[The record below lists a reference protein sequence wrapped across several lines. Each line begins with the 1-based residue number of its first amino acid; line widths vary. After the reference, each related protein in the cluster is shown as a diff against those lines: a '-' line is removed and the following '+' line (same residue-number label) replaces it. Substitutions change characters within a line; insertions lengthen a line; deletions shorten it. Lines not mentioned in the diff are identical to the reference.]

1 VTTPADVVPASSQ
14 EDAVAVGVITRHHA
28 ELAAGLGLRVETLL
42 GAAEVGSPLAGPAR
56 ANLAD
61 FCARDLIPHALAEGA
76 TLYAAATAPALR
88 LLVEAMI
95 DEHRSIG
102 DLVDVLASDVSHV
115 RAAAAAR
122 ALLALFEVHLAKEND
137 LLVPRLA
144 ADPSVALAALLDA
157 THEHVTVARPGSAG
171 TSNDTASNG
180 TASNGTT
187 ANANAD
193 AAAATT
199 GDVGA
204 PRMGAPAAGC
214 GCGGHDE
221 AVPELDVRTIP
232 HAIRHATV
240 FGAFDAIA
248 AGNSLVLVAPHD
260 PRPLLSQLSERA
272 GGRLEVTY
280 LERGPEAWRLQLT
293 R

>member
-1 VTTPADVVPASSQ
+1 MTTPADVVLASSQ
-14 EDAVAVGVITRHHA
+14 EDAAAVGVITGHHA
-28 ELAAGLGLRVETLL
+28 ELAAGLELRVEALL
-42 GAAEVGSPLAGPAR
+42 AAADAGSRAAAPAR
-56 ANLAD
+56 ADLAA
-61 FCARDLIPHALAEGA
+61 FCARDLIPHALAEEA

-88 LLVEAMI
+88 LLVEAMV

-102 DLVDVLASDVSHV
+102 ALVDVLTSDVSHV

-122 ALLALFEVHLAKEND
+122 ALLAVFEVHLLKEND

-144 ADPSVALAALLDA
+144 ADPAVALAALLD
-157 THEHVTVARPGSAG
+157 TMHEHVS
-171 TSNDTASNG
+171 
-180 TASNGTT
+180 
-187 ANANAD
+187 
-193 AAAATT
+193 AAAAAAASDATPDGAT
-199 GDVGA
+199 ADDVSPGA
-204 PRMGAPAAGC
+204 AGEPRVTAQSGGC

-232 HAIRHATV
+232 HAFRHATV

-248 AGNSLVLVAPHD
+248 AGDSLVLVAPHD
-260 PRPLLSQLSERA
+260 PLPLLRQLSERA
-272 GGRLEVTY
+272 AGRLEITY